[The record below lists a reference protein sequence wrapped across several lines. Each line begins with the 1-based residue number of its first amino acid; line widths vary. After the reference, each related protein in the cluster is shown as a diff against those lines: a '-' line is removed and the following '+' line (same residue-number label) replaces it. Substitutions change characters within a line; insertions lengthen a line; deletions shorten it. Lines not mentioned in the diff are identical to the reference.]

1 VTDKYED
8 IIHLPH
14 HVSKKYPQMPVSDRA
29 AQFIPFMALT
39 GYEDAVEETAR
50 LTERKIDLDETQ
62 KNLLDDLLRSASES
76 GETVAVL
83 YFQPDKRKA
92 GGAYSM
98 KTGII
103 KKIDAY
109 GNCVKM
115 EDGTE
120 IPIEDIMDIN
130 SELHIL

>member
-1 VTDKYED
+1 
-8 IIHLPH
+8 
-14 HVSKKYPQMPVSDRA
+14 MGA
-29 AQFIPFMALT
+29 
-39 GYEDAVEETAR
+39 
-50 LTERKIDLDETQ
+50 
-62 KNLLDDLLRSASES
+62 LDDLLRSASES

-130 SELHIL
+130 DELHIL

>member
-1 VTDKYED
+1 MTDKYED

-39 GYEDAVEETAR
+39 GYEDAV
-50 LTERKIDLDETQ
+50 DETQ

-103 KKIDAY
+103 KKIDEY

-130 SELHIL
+130 DELHIV

>member
-1 VTDKYED
+1 MRRSYSVHGIEQAMRMQWK
-8 IIHLPH
+8 
-14 HVSKKYPQMPVSDRA
+14 
-29 AQFIPFMALT
+29 
-39 GYEDAVEETAR
+39 ETAR
-50 LTERKIDLDETQ
+50 LTDRKIDLDETQ

-103 KKIDAY
+103 KKIDEY

-130 SELHIL
+130 DELHIV

>member
-1 VTDKYED
+1 MTDKYED

-50 LTERKIDLDETQ
+50 LTDRKIDLDETQ
-62 KNLLDDLLRSASES
+62 KNLLES

-83 YFQPDKRKA
+83 YFQLDKRKA

-130 SELHIL
+130 SELHIV

>member
-1 VTDKYED
+1 
-8 IIHLPH
+8 
-14 HVSKKYPQMPVSDRA
+14 
-29 AQFIPFMALT
+29 
-39 GYEDAVEETAR
+39 
-50 LTERKIDLDETQ
+50 
-62 KNLLDDLLRSASES
+62 
-76 GETVAVL
+76 
-83 YFQPDKRKA
+83 
-92 GGAYSM
+92 M

-130 SELHIL
+130 DEFHIV

>member
-1 VTDKYED
+1 
-8 IIHLPH
+8 
-14 HVSKKYPQMPVSDRA
+14 MPVSDRA

-50 LTERKIDLDETQ
+50 LTDRKIDLDETQ
-62 KNLLDDLLRSASES
+62 KNLLDDLLRS
-76 GETVAVL
+76 VAVL

-130 SELHIL
+130 DELHIV